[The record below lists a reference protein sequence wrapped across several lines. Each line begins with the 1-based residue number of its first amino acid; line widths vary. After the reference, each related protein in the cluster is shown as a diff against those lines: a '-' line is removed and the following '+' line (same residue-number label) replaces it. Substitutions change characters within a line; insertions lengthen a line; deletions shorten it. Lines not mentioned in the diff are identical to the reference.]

1 MRIAIVG
8 SGYVGL
14 VSATCFAHIGHD
26 VVAVDSDAAKIAAL
40 QSGMIP
46 IYEPGLAELAAACR
60 ANGRLHFSTDL
71 PEAVGRADIVFIAVG
86 TPSRRGDGH
95 ADLSFVHAAAE
106 VIAKSLSGFTVI
118 VNKSTVPVGTADA
131 VEAIVRRVNP
141 YAEFTVVSNPEFLRE
156 GAAIDD
162 FMHPDRIVVGVE
174 DERAQ
179 QVMSEVYEPL
189 ADAPIVFTTRRT
201 AELIKYAANGFLAM
215 KISFINEMADLC
227 EVAGADIGGLAHGI
241 GLDSRIGSRF
251 LNPGP
256 GFGGS
261 CFPKDTLALSRIG
274 REHGAIQHLI
284 EATVEINAKR
294 KANMALRIVAACG
307 GSVAGKTIGVL
318 GLAFKAE
325 TDDMRD
331 APSIPI
337 IQSLQSA
344 GARVRAY
351 DPQAM
356 GPAAALL
363 TGVVLTENA
372 YEAAEGADA
381 LVVVTEWPEFRA
393 LDLLELKSAC
403 KSPVLVDLRNL
414 FDRQKLETVG
424 FSYWGIG
431 RPGDRPAEMDAS

>member
-40 QSGMIP
+40 QSGTIP
-46 IYEPGLAELAAACR
+46 IYEPGLAELVAAST
-60 ANGRLHFSTDL
+60 ANGRLRFSTDL
-71 PEAVGRADIVFIAVG
+71 PEAVSRADIVFIAVG

-95 ADLSFVHAAAE
+95 ADLSYVHAAAE
-106 VIAKSLSGFTVI
+106 TMAQSLSGFTVI

-141 YAEFTVVSNPEFLRE
+141 SADFAVVSNPEFLRE

-162 FMHPDRIVVGVE
+162 FMHPDRIVVGVG
-174 DERAQ
+174 DDRAQ

-189 ADAPIVFTTRRT
+189 ADAPIVFTSRRT

-241 GLDSRIGSRF
+241 GLDSRIGARF

-261 CFPKDTLALSRIG
+261 CFPKDTLALARIG
-274 REHGAIQHLI
+274 RDHGAVQHLI
-284 EATVEINAKR
+284 ETTIEINAKR
-294 KANMALRIVAACG
+294 KTDMALRIVAACG
-307 GSVAGKTIGVL
+307 GSVAGKTIGIL

-337 IQSLQSA
+337 IQALQDA
-344 GARVRAY
+344 GASVRAY

-356 GPAAALL
+356 GPAEPLL
-363 TGVVLTENA
+363 PGVILARSA

-393 LDLLELKSAC
+393 LDLHELMRTC

-414 FDRQKLETVG
+414 FDRHKLEAAG

-431 RPGDRPAEMDAS
+431 RPGDRPGMVDVT